1 MSRRASGRRPRRN
14 LQQCEDAADLS
25 PNEDQVLGRG
35 AFGEVYAVD
44 FRNHGLTALK
54 RTQAVYEEDLEADEP
69 GVMVRDRSDMDAE
82 YEALREN
89 AHIPEV
95 MGVIARCETKDYDV
109 LVSEVLNP
117 MMTIDPA
124 DDTRYQSAL
133 YTLAGTPDFNMAW
146 RVTLRLLGGLQS
158 IHENGYAHRDIKPAN
173 IGLRMD
179 ADGMW
184 RPVYLDLGMA
194 CKDCVPGRGGSHPYM
209 PPEAKMGSEL
219 YVKLCTAFNASPEIA
234 ALVPYMSNR
243 RPEVTKQRF
252 SDCFG
257 LMAQAGDV
265 WALGLTLLQF
275 YTGDRTL
282 ETTVGH
288 MFPPKDY
295 TGPDKDRIGALSW
308 PDGGSKAFV
317 ARAMADL
324 TIRDERWKHL
334 SGIIASMLQPTSTS
348 ALPFGQKVDYRWGGK
363 WYSMTVG
370 PQRWNTRDLLERMTN
385 EPYAYITRPL
395 VDHAGI
401 RMARENSEQFD
412 ERPLP
417 DAS

>member
-1 MSRRASGRRPRRN
+1 
-14 LQQCEDAADLS
+14 
-25 PNEDQVLGRG
+25 
-35 AFGEVYAVD
+35 
-44 FRNHGLTALK
+44 
-54 RTQAVYEEDLEADEP
+54 
-69 GVMVRDRSDMDAE
+69 
-82 YEALREN
+82 
-89 AHIPEV
+89 
-95 MGVIARCETKDYDV
+95 
-109 LVSEVLNP
+109 
-117 MMTIDPA
+117 
-124 DDTRYQSAL
+124 
-133 YTLAGTPDFNMAW
+133 
-146 RVTLRLLGGLQS
+146 
-158 IHENGYAHRDIKPAN
+158 
-173 IGLRMD
+173 
-179 ADGMW
+179 
-184 RPVYLDLGMA
+184 
-194 CKDCVPGRGGSHPYM
+194 M

-401 RMARENSEQFD
+401 RMARESSEQFD